1 MRRRVAKFVIT
12 PLVVSLIGIWLDV
25 LPITPGQPQVGLL
38 GQSDN
43 RAGATAPPRV
53 SSLWSASSAPAG
65 VKGHA
70 DQQPVELGVRFT
82 PRVNGLLTAIRF
94 FKSDEN
100 VGPHTGSLWSQDGE
114 LLARATF
121 RDESASGWQQVTLRS
136 PVPVVAGSMYVASYH
151 TESGFY
157 SADVGY
163 FDGKGVE
170 SGDLYAFADGQR
182 NGKNGVY
189 RYGPSGFPT
198 ASWRSTNYW
207 VDVVFS
213 AGPAPEPDPA
223 VAAPTTTSPP
233 EGPLRLPRVPWEGG
247 PGYYAKFPQAA
258 AGGWTDPS
266 FFPIGVWFESAVS
279 QGDVAS
285 DKAAG
290 LNTYVELTANSDA
303 DLVRANGMFA
313 IPSLALTGHGSES
326 VGWMLDDEVDM
337 RFGPGRGYEVMAEH
351 VARTPD
357 DGRFRY
363 SNYGKGVMLWET
375 DAEAQRFVNSY
386 TDVVSNDIYYY
397 TDPNI
402 CSELQNFHGV
412 PADRCRRAA
421 NYGFTMDRMRA
432 LDGMDGKRQPIWA
445 FVENGHP
452 FSEDWAPTITGPQLT
467 GAVVSSLIHE
477 ARGIIYFN
485 HNFGGPCPT
494 QHVLRESCGAAIRP
508 YVTEVNRQITALA
521 PVLNTQSYQYSFN
534 PALDTMLKHHDGA
547 YYVFAMQ
554 NRDHTS
560 GSYAFTLPA
569 GMRGTS
575 VEVMFENR
583 TLPVSGGT
591 FNDSFA
597 AEHSYHIYKIS

>member
-1 MRRRVAKFVIT
+1 
-12 PLVVSLIGIWLDV
+12 
-25 LPITPGQPQVGLL
+25 
-38 GQSDN
+38 
-43 RAGATAPPRV
+43 
-53 SSLWSASSAPAG
+53 
-65 VKGHA
+65 
-70 DQQPVELGVRFT
+70 
-82 PRVNGLLTAIRF
+82 
-94 FKSDEN
+94 
-100 VGPHTGSLWSQDGE
+100 
-114 LLARATF
+114 
-121 RDESASGWQQVTLRS
+121 
-136 PVPVVAGSMYVASYH
+136 
-151 TESGFY
+151 
-157 SADVGY
+157 
-163 FDGKGVE
+163 
-170 SGDLYAFADGQR
+170 
-182 NGKNGVY
+182 
-189 RYGPSGFPT
+189 
-198 ASWRSTNYW
+198 
-207 VDVVFS
+207 
-213 AGPAPEPDPA
+213 
-223 VAAPTTTSPP
+223 
-233 EGPLRLPRVPWEGG
+233 LPRVPWEGG

-432 LDGMDGKRQPIWA
+432 LDGMDGRRQPIWA

-569 GMRGTS
+569 GMPGTS

-583 TLPVSGGT
+583 TLPISGGT
-591 FNDSFA
+591 FHDSFA